1 MFEFLSKL
9 GRSKKQHRQAADVG
23 RGFQVTQ
30 ADRTRRAIAFV
41 TGLMASADSH
51 LDRLTLGKLREF
63 CRMHDRRTGLF
74 SGMLDRAIDNIFGAD
89 FDFVPRTADKE
100 VNKLIKA
107 YITRQ
112 MQKEHFDAAGVMDF
126 VEGCHTSLRAIWND
140 GDNLWVK
147 LADGSVMAY
156 EADQIET
163 PADKKNDITLGVEKT
178 QQGRPVALHI
188 KQRPNAKDRGFT
200 STAGITSARIAIG
213 NTIWPAYRK
222 RFGQTRGLPF
232 IAAALSSYGRL
243 NNYLEFE
250 SLAAEGA
257 AMQGMK
263 ITKQPE
269 EGTGTFPGAEQN
281 QDTNTSSTFEQVQ
294 KWEPFMVWDLLPG
307 EDVDTVS
314 ASRPGDSFSPYIMM
328 MCRIIGVAVGYPI
341 ELMLL
346 DFSKGNFSGARAAM
360 QEARR
365 GFRRWQGFCQK
376 KICQPWYAWQIMRG
390 IASGELPPR
399 GDIYKVSYQWPGW
412 AYVEPYKE
420 ANANKICI
428 LTNQKS
434 VSECIRSRGLEPEE
448 VFDEIVA
455 ERKLFKEKG
464 IEPTTVAKA
473 ADSPNGN
480 PQPPR
485 EDNPNQSTKGKPS

>member
-1 MFEFLSKL
+1 MFELSFKL
-9 GRSKKQHRQAADVG
+9 GRSKKQQRQAADVG

-41 TGLMASADSH
+41 TGLIASADLH
-51 LDRLTLGKLREF
+51 LDSLTLGKLREF

-89 FDFVPRTADKE
+89 FDFIPRTADKE
-100 VNKLIKA
+100 VNKIVKA

-112 MQKEHFDAAGVMDF
+112 MQKENFDAPGLMDF
-126 VEGCHTSLRAIWND
+126 VEGCHTTLRAIWND

-147 LADGSVMAY
+147 QANGSVMAY
-156 EADQIET
+156 EADQIDT
-163 PADKKNDITLGVEKT
+163 PADKKDNITLGVEKT
-178 QQGRPVALHI
+178 PQGRPVALHI
-188 KQRPNAKDRGFT
+188 KQRPNAKDSGYA
-200 STAGITSARIAIG
+200 STAGITSARIKIQ

-263 ITKQPE
+263 ITKQPD
-269 EGTGTFPGAEQN
+269 EGTLPGVTQN
-281 QDTNTSSTFEQVQ
+281 KDTKTSSTFDQVQ

-314 ASRPGDSFSPYIMM
+314 AERPSDSFTPYIMM

-346 DFSKGNFSGARAAM
+346 DFSKGNFSGQRAAM

-365 GFRRWQGFCQK
+365 SFRRWQGFCQK
-376 KICQPWYAWQIMRG
+376 KICQPWYTWQIVRG
-390 IASGELPPR
+390 IASGKLPARP
-399 GDIYKVSYQWPGW
+399 DIYNVSYQWPGW

-420 ANANKICI
+420 ANANKVCI

-434 VSECIRSRGLEPEE
+434 VSECIRSRGLEPQE
-448 VFDEIVA
+448 VFDEIEA

-464 IEPTTVAKA
+464 IEPTNVIKA

-485 EDNPNQSTKGKPS
+485 EDNPNQNKKGEAA